1 MSIEALSLAFIAPS
15 EVFSDEV
22 EGFVAP
28 NWLSNDYLARQ
39 NHPVTSPFITW
50 V

>member
-1 MSIEALSLAFIAPS
+1 MSIEDLSPAFIAR

-28 NWLSNDYLARQ
+28 NWLSNGYLARQ